1 MSSMPQ
7 TVLFGEVV
15 EAADSLSVAEQEA
28 LVDILRH
35 RLAAAR
41 RNELVG
47 YVREAQREFQAGQA
61 EIATVDDIMNDLI
74 PQYPHTPGET
84 Q

>member
-1 MSSMPQ
+1 MLQ
-7 TVLFGEVV
+7 AAVFNEVV

-35 RLAAAR
+35 RLAEAR

-47 YVREAQREFQAGQA
+47 YIREAQIEYQTGETQ
-61 EIATVDDIMNDLI
+61 IADVSDIMNDILS
-74 PQYPHTPGET
+74 
-84 Q
+84 